1 MNCNIKINFALSNAF
16 ISCFFIFPVYAQD
29 TNNQMNQLATTGITT
44 KSIEKIEI
52 YGVRRRLN
60 SSGALK
66 DNISKT
72 ELLTSDF
79 IENTQAAS
87 LADAIQNAI
96 GIRVSNECSMCGVKR
111 VMINGMKG
119 EHTNV
124 LVDGIPMHTMISG
137 FYGMDSIAATGIGS
151 IEIARGAGASL
162 TAPEAIGGTVNMV
175 TKDATENGVQV
186 DLSAGEQ
193 GYRKSSIMATGISDD
208 NNSHLTVVAQHD
220 NRDQFDGDNNGVN
233 ENPQLT
239 NSSLTVYFSQ
249 DFSHTDNLR
258 LRYNQSNSE
267 IFGGPV
273 LGDTTHS
280 IADALSSVAYG
291 ESEQLFE
298 GNDVRN
304 KYIGFPWETS
314 EWIKTDREEFSS
326 SWLHEFNSDFNLT
339 TSFAYINHVQDS
351 FYESVDYYAE
361 DTMYYG
367 SLRANYY
374 INDSHLITFGADIR
388 HEEMRSDSRALKS
401 LPNYVE
407 DSFDYITTGFYIQD
421 TWTPHEDFE
430 VAAALRIDKI
440 KADFIDVS
448 KPGTEIEKTLFSP
461 RVDMRYIHSE
471 QFTSR
476 LSFGQGYRAPLSFF
490 ESDHGILDAGKGYL
504 VEVNQP
510 ERSNSATYSLNY
522 DNEKLTST
530 LSFAH
535 TGVDHLAT
543 LTHNK
548 DGTPVLDQLN
558 ETATVTAID
567 IAINYQVFDEWSL
580 SVIAEQYDYNN
591 TFRESFAIA
600 PAEQR
605 ITLSSDWDY
614 KGWDVIASATWVG
627 SRDLT
632 DYSYEGYNSYI
643 VNADGSKTGTNKKTP
658 YAKSYIT
665 VDMKI
670 IKELSKELK
679 MYIGATNLFNY
690 NQADDMDSP
699 LMFDKEGNYDV
710 VYIYGPLRG
719 RTAYA
724 GLRYE
729 F

>member
-1 MNCNIKINFALSNAF
+1 MNDNIKFTLCGAFLSSF
-16 ISCFFIFPVYAQD
+16 LIPPVYAQD
-29 TNNQMNQLATTGITT
+29 DNKQVNQPAATDVTT
-44 KSIEKIEI
+44 ENVEKIEV
-52 YGVRRRLN
+52 YGVRRRLS

-208 NNSHLTVVAQHD
+208 NNSHLTVVAQND

-258 LRYNQSNSE
+258 LRYNQSSSE
-267 IFGGPV
+267 VFGGPV

-291 ESEQLFE
+291 DSEQLFE

-339 TSFAYINHVQDS
+339 TSFAYINHEQDS
-351 FYESVDYYAE
+351 FYEGVDYYAE
-361 DTMYYG
+361 DSMYYG

-388 HEEMRSDSRALKS
+388 HEEMRSDSRALES
-401 LPNYVE
+401 LANYVE

-430 VAAALRIDKI
+430 VAAALRIDHI

-448 KPGTEIEKTLFSP
+448 KPGTEIDETLFSP
-461 RVDMRYIHSE
+461 RVDMRYIHNE

-490 ESDHGILDAGKGYL
+490 ESDHGILDAGLGYN
-504 VEVNQP
+504 VDVDEP
-510 ERSNSATYSLNY
+510 ERSNSATYSLNF
-522 DNEKLTST
+522 DSDKLTST
-530 LSFAH
+530 LSFAY
-535 TGVDHLAT
+535 TEVDHLAS
-543 LTHNK
+543 LEY
-548 DGTPVLDQLN
+548 DDDDTPVLTQLD
-558 ETATVTAID
+558 ETASVTTVD
-567 IAINYQVFDEWSL
+567 LAINYQLYDELAL
-580 SVIAEQYDYNN
+580 SVIIEQYDYDD

-614 KGWDVIASATWVG
+614 QGWDVIASATWVG

-632 DYSYEGYNSYI
+632 DYGYEGYNSYI
-643 VNADGSKTGTNKKTP
+643 VNSDGSKTGTNKKSTH
-658 YAKSYIT
+658 AKSYIT

-670 IKELSKELK
+670 IKELTKELQV
-679 MYIGATNLFNY
+679 YIGATNLLDY
-690 NQADDMDSP
+690 SQADDMESP

-710 VYIYGPLRG
+710 GYIYGPLRG